1 MEMNL
6 KYSFKLLTS
15 HFLLLTFTIFLLTSL
30 TTKATVRYVSKTGL
44 SIPPY
49 TSWETA
55 ADSIQECINA
65 SFFGDTIY
73 VANGVYKEKVVMI
86 PGLALIGSDWDS
98 TVIDTRGLLEPG
110 YPSVWFKDSCY
121 LSGFK
126 IIVSDENLI
135 GNGVY
140 VNDGLK
146 EVSGVISQNNI
157 VRGLDGIF
165 AGNSKTNIDK
175 NKISL
180 SEYGIS
186 IDDINNSF
194 IKDNIIIKTGVGI
207 NIGIGANPKIFSNII
222 VLENNGSGIGA
233 TFSYGSI
240 RKNNLILGIS
250 GKRGWDAF
258 NNDIIINNVIYGS
271 FSSEGVYSYGKD
283 YSKNNSITAGS
294 RGYVIHSY
302 STDIPVFQYNNVWGN
317 NQDYVNFTPDSTNIS
332 VDPMYVNPDSQDFHL
347 QMYSPLIDAGDPNI
361 VDKDSSRSD
370 IGLYGGPNGE
380 SYAYLDLSPR
390 PPVNLSAVYDSTSII
405 LNWNKNTEADFS
417 HYLIYRDVNQ
427 NFIADSTKL
436 IAETSDTSY
445 VDMISSETDKLFYKL
460 RAVDNQGNQSAPS
473 EEIFINLTSV
483 TTNDLMTINDYRLYQ
498 NYPNPFN
505 PSTVIPF
512 RLKEKSYAKLRVY
525 NINGEL
531 VSVLV
536 NKVMEAGYHEVTFE
550 VNKTDEETDKITK
563 IASGIYLYKL
573 DVINDRNIPFYS
585 EVKKMLFIK

>member
-1 MEMNL
+1 
-6 KYSFKLLTS
+6 
-15 HFLLLTFTIFLLTSL
+15 
-30 TTKATVRYVSKTGL
+30 
-44 SIPPY
+44 
-49 TSWETA
+49 TA
-55 ADSIQECINA
+55 ADSIQKCINV
-65 SFFGDTIY
+65 SVFGDTIY

-135 GNGVY
+135 GNGIYCLSEVS
-140 VNDGLK
+140 DGLLESNK
-146 EVSGVISQNNI
+146 VFFGYYGIRDGAQKINIINNLIFYSGI
-157 VRGLDGIF
+157 
-165 AGNSKTNIDK
+165 
-175 NKISL
+175 
-180 SEYGIS
+180 GIS

-207 NIGIGANPKIFSNII
+207 NIGIGANPKIFSNIL

-380 SYAYLDLSPR
+380 SYAYIDLSPR

-427 NFIADSTKL
+427 NFIADSTNL

-445 VDMISSETDKLFYKL
+445 VDMISSDIDKLFYKL

-483 TTNDLMTINDYRLYQ
+483 TTND
-498 NYPNPFN
+498 
-505 PSTVIPF
+505 
-512 RLKEKSYAKLRVY
+512 
-525 NINGEL
+525 
-531 VSVLV
+531 
-536 NKVMEAGYHEVTFE
+536 
-550 VNKTDEETDKITK
+550 
-563 IASGIYLYKL
+563 
-573 DVINDRNIPFYS
+573 
-585 EVKKMLFIK
+585 